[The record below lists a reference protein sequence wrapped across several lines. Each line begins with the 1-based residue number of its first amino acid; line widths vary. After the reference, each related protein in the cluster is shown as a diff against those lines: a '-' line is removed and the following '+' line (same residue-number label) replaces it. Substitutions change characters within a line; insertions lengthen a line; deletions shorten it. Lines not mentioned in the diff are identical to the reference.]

1 MIAQPPGFRD
11 GALTPMGFQAQK
23 RPRTV
28 AIVDWTHLVEDFL
41 GNLGLSFEDYC
52 REVTGGWMF
61 GYVEALASAG
71 CRADILCVSA
81 RATAV
86 TRHTHEPTGAT
97 IVVLPATPLYRKL
110 RRSVQNPYAPTL
122 EGAVGAAGGPR
133 KAWLAALR
141 EIAAYASTP
150 LGPLAR
156 EIRRYDAV
164 ICQEYENPRFDACVL
179 LGLATGQP
187 VFATFQGGN
196 RRLSRLDGIVR
207 PLTLRASAGLIVGT
221 RSEHERLT
229 ARYGL
234 GNQRIARIFNPLNTA
249 PWFGTN
255 AKDVRE
261 VVRASL
267 GIPVDASLVAWHGRI
282 DFHRKGLDVLI
293 AAMRELSHRGDG
305 VRLLIIGTG
314 RDAPELRRMLSANP
328 IEGLVWIDRYVMDK
342 RELARLLSAADVY
355 AFPSRHEGFPVAPI
369 EAMACGIPVVAAD
382 ADGVA
387 DIFAGG
393 ESSGGVVVPKND
405 AGAFA
410 CALARLLDNEP
421 LRRELGRRAR
431 ERVAGHFSL
440 EAVGTTLRQFLFRDN
455 ALHDR
460 PAGRLAGGPAIQYPA
475 ALRDSAL
482 AFSMESQ
489 EEGP

>member
-1 MIAQPPGFRD
+1 MIAQPPGPRD
-11 GALTPMGFQAQK
+11 GALTPMGLHAQE

-28 AIVDWTHLVEDFL
+28 AIVDWTHLIEDFL

-86 TRHTHEPTGAT
+86 TRHMHEPTGAT

-110 RRSVQNPYAPTL
+110 RLSVPNPYARTL
-122 EGAVGAAGGPR
+122 EEAVGAANGPR

-141 EIAAYASTP
+141 EIVAYTSTP

-179 LGLATGQP
+179 IGRATGRP
-187 VFATFQGGN
+187 VFGTFQGGN
-196 RRLSRLDGIVR
+196 RRLSRLEGIVR
-207 PLTLRASAGLIVGT
+207 SLTLRTCAGLIVGT
-221 RSEHERLT
+221 QSEHARLT

-234 GNQRIARIFNPLNTA
+234 DGRRIARIFNPLNTV
-249 PWFGTN
+249 PWFDTS
-255 AKDVRE
+255 AKDARG

-267 GIPVDASLVAWHGRI
+267 GIPADASVVAWHGRI
-282 DFHRKGLDVLI
+282 DLHRKGLDVLI
-293 AAMRELSHRGDG
+293 AAMRELSHRDDG
-305 VRLLIIGTG
+305 VRLLLIGTG

-328 IEGLVWIDRYVMDK
+328 IEGLAWVDRYVMNK
-342 RELARLLSAADVY
+342 RELARLLSAADIY

-369 EAMACGIPVVAAD
+369 EAMACGLPVVAAD
-382 ADGVA
+382 ADGIA
-387 DIFAGG
+387 DILDGG
-393 ESSGGVVVPKND
+393 ESSGGVVIPTDD
-405 AGAFA
+405 AGALA
-410 CALARLLDNEP
+410 RALARLLDDEP
-421 LRRELGRRAR
+421 LRRELGRRAQ
-431 ERVAGHFSL
+431 ERVASHFSL
-440 EAVGTTLRQFLFRDN
+440 EAVGTTLRQLLFRDTALDDRQKDRAVAAPAN
-455 ALHDR
+455 A
-460 PAGRLAGGPAIQYPA
+460 YPA
-475 ALRDSAL
+475 LRGSAL
-482 AFSMESQ
+482 AFDADRQ
-489 EEGP
+489 EQGR